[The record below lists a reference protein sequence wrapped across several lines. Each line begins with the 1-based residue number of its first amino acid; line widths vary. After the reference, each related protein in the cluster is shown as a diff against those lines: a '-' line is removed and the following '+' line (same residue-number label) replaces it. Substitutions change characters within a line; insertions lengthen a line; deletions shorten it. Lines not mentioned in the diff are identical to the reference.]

1 MNTTPQINALLND
14 HSLFTSP
21 LSSQQ
26 NELILFLNLIS
37 DEQVRYLHQEQ
48 FILSKLEKV
57 NHSYIRM
64 VQNLRDKGITAE
76 LIKSLTTQEKTILK
90 LIADGLQTK
99 EIASNLHI
107 SNHTVQTHRK
117 NMYKKLNLNTISD
130 LVKLSLLLELK

>member
-14 HSLFTSP
+14 HSLLTSP

-57 NHSYIRM
+57 NHSYMRM

>member
-14 HSLFTSP
+14 HSLLTSP

-57 NHSYIRM
+57 NHSYMRM

-76 LIKSLTTQEKTILK
+76 LIKSLTTQERTILK

>member
-14 HSLFTSP
+14 HSLLTSP

>member
-14 HSLFTSP
+14 HSLLTSP
-21 LSSQQ
+21 ISSQQ

>member
-1 MNTTPQINALLND
+1 M
-14 HSLFTSP
+14 
-21 LSSQQ
+21 
-26 NELILFLNLIS
+26 
-37 DEQVRYLHQEQ
+37 
-48 FILSKLEKV
+48 
-57 NHSYIRM
+57 RM

>member
-14 HSLFTSP
+14 HSLLTSP

-64 VQNLRDKGITAE
+64 IQNLRDKGITAE